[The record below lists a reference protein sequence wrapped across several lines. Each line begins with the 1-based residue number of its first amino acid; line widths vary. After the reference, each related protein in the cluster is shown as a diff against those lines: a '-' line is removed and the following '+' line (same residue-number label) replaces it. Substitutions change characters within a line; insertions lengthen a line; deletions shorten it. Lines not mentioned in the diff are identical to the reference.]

1 MLRIARTRAAQRVLS
16 TPSLRSIST
25 LPQTINQIKSEN
37 SHILGTKDTSPV
49 TINGWIKSVQKL
61 KNVAFL
67 NISDGNCAQGVM
79 AVLEPDQ
86 VTADLTTGACVSVK
100 GNLVSSQGKKQG
112 LELQADTV
120 KVTGTVD
127 DYPIQKKFHRQ
138 EFLRSIPALR
148 WRTSL
153 NSSTLR
159 YRSFCMAEMTKFFA
173 ENDFIQTNPPLL
185 TSSDCE
191 GAGEVFKVA
200 GGGKGDKFFGD
211 KPAYLTVSTQLHLEV
226 LAAAVGRVWTFTP
239 AFRAENSD
247 TNRHL
252 SEFWMA
258 EAEISFVDELGPLMD
273 LAEGMVKACLA
284 PLMEEGNKARQD
296 LLDSRRSEEQK
307 EELLDRWEMAS
318 GDFPRLTYKQ
328 AITILNL
335 QHLKEPFT
343 HRPDYEVGLRSEHE
357 KWLATEYFISPVFVT
372 DYPQEQKPFYMKV
385 TPHNMQKDK
394 TVACFDLLMPHI
406 GEVIG
411 GSIREDNYETLLKN
425 IETAGVE
432 KESLDWY
439 LELRKQGS
447 TPHGG
452 FGMGFERLITYATGV
467 DNIRDVAAF
476 PRWVDNCNC

>member
-1 MLRIARTRAAQRVLS
+1 MLRIARTRLMTQRVFESS
-16 TPSLRSIST
+16 TVRSITT
-25 LPQTINQIKSEN
+25 LPQTINQIKTEN
-37 SHILGTKDTSPV
+37 KHILGTQDASPV

-79 AVLEPDQ
+79 AVLQPDQ
-86 VTADLTTGACVSVK
+86 VTSDLTTGACVFVK

-112 LELQADTV
+112 LELQAESV

-127 DYPIQKKFHRQ
+127 EYPIQKKFHKQ
-138 EFLRSIPALR
+138 EFLRTLPALR
-148 WRTSL
+148 WRTSV

-159 YRSFCMAEMTKFFA
+159 YRSFCMAQMTNFFA
-173 ENDFIQTNPPLL
+173 ENDFVQTNPPLL

-258 EAEISFVDELGPLMD
+258 EAEISFIDDLEPLMD
-273 LAEGMVKACLA
+273 LAEGMVKSCLA
-284 PLMEEGNKARQD
+284 PLMEEGNKARND
-296 LLDSRRSEEQK
+296 LLDARRSAEQK
-307 EELLDRWEMAS
+307 EELLDRWDMANC
-318 GDFPRLTYKQ
+318 DFPRLTYKQ
-328 AITILNL
+328 AIKILNL
-335 QHLKEPFT
+335 QHLKEPFA

-372 DYPQEQKPFYMKV
+372 DYPKEQKPFYMKQS
-385 TPHNMQKDK
+385 PHDSQ

-411 GSIREDNYETLLKN
+411 GSVREDNYDTLLKN
-425 IETAGVE
+425 IETTGMDKSALE
-432 KESLDWY
+432 WY

-452 FGMGFERLITYATGV
+452 FGMGFERLISYATGIE
-467 DNIRDVAAF
+467 NIRDVTAF
-476 PRWVDNCNC
+476 PRWVDNCSC